1 MNRIDK
7 LFAAKSR
14 DVLSVYFTAGY
25 PRVED
30 TVPTIEAL
38 AGAGVD
44 MIEIG
49 IPFSDP
55 MADGAVIQR
64 SSTVALT
71 NGMTLARLFEQLKN
85 IRPRVEIPLVA
96 MGYLNPVMQFGIE
109 RFCEKCAE
117 VGIDGIIIPDLP
129 FADYMRDFKPL
140 TERYGLHFVSL
151 ITPETEPER
160 IRMIDEQ
167 TSGFVYMVSTAGATG
182 VRDRFS
188 AETLD
193 YFRSVEA
200 MELRNPRMVGFGISN
215 RATFES
221 ASQYAA
227 GAIIG
232 SAFIRLVGENEI
244 PLAVEKLIA
253 SLA

>member
-7 LFAAKSR
+7 LFAAKSCS
-14 DVLSVYFTAGY
+14 VLSVYFTAGY
-25 PRVED
+25 PGAED

-38 AGAGVD
+38 AAAGVD

-55 MADGAVIQR
+55 MADGPVIQH
-64 SSTVALT
+64 SSTVALA
-71 NGMTLARLFEQLKN
+71 NGMTLARLFEQLN
-85 IRPRVEIPLVA
+85 GIRQRVEIPLVA

-109 RFCEKCAE
+109 RFCMKCAE
-117 VGIDGIIIPDLP
+117 VGIDGIIVPDLP
-129 FADYMRDFKPL
+129 FADYVRDFKPF
-140 TERYGLHFVSL
+140 TEHYGLHFVCL

-160 IRMIDEQ
+160 IRLIDEN

-182 VRDRFS
+182 ARNEFS
-188 AETLD
+188 VTTLD
-193 YFRSVEA
+193 YFRRVEA
-200 MELRNPRMVGFGISN
+200 MKLRNPRMIGFGISN
-215 RATFES
+215 RVTFES
-221 ASQYAA
+221 ASRYAV

-232 SAFIRLVGENEI
+232 SAFIRLLGENQI
-244 PLAVEKLIA
+244 PRAVEKLIE